1 MEVAN
6 LHGWPRKMV
15 LQRDHD
21 SFKEWAPPTRP
32 PTPSQR
38 LEPRHP
44 RLLDRKDPAAKAM
57 ALTSPGEGRRQG
69 ALSVQRRGG
78 GLVRR

>member
-1 MEVAN
+1 
-6 LHGWPRKMV
+6 MV

-21 SFKEWAPPTRP
+21 SLKEWAPPTRP

-57 ALTSPGEGRRQG
+57 ALTSPGEGATAGGAQCAASWRRFG
-69 ALSVQRRGG
+69 ASLKEPGATGATGR
-78 GLVRR
+78 